1 MKSETTLTRFRLE
14 ERREINLPTT
24 ARIPHADAQITVLNL
39 SATGCK
45 LRTATEAARLGC
57 TVLVRLSAE
66 DEVSGQIVWRQGEIC
81 GVHFHRQIPAEMICR
96 LTGTF
101 Y

>member
-1 MKSETTLTRFRLE
+1 MSDMTPIRHRSG
-14 ERREINLPTT
+14 ERREINLPTL
-24 ARIPHADAQITVLNL
+24 ARIPHADARITVLNL

-45 LRTATEAARLGC
+45 LRTDSEAACKGT
-57 TVLVRLSAE
+57 TVLVRLSAV
-66 DEVSGQIVWRQGEIC
+66 DEIPGQIVWREQDLC
-81 GVHFHRQIPAEMICR
+81 GVHFHREIPAEMICR